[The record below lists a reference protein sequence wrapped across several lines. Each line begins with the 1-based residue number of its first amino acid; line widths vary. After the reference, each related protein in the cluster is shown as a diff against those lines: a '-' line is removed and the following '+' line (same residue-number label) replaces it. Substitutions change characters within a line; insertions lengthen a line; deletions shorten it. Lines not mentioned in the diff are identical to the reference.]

1 MPEKKLFRLFK
12 DLKDINRF
20 LFDEF
25 GFEKRK
31 NADRTRISDDYPFKL
46 KLVGILEDF
55 SDLAEVYE
63 FTYRKK
69 DWYVF
74 SNGCQYC
81 QKEGMSLHD
90 LQTEKIGAFWLSNTG
105 ALHHGTS
112 YFGEEGIPSA
122 LERKRRSQLIVDDF
136 IAKNS
141 SGEVEQS
148 FFLKRLQKSIAM
160 VRVNDEFWL
169 LSDFFEPFAI
179 KFPSIQYG
187 LGILLERKVLAPFDA
202 SFE

>member
-1 MPEKKLFRLFK
+1 MKEKKLFCLFK
-12 DLKDINRF
+12 ELKDINGF

-25 GFEKRK
+25 GFAKRK
-31 NADRTRISDDYPFKL
+31 KADRTKISDDYPFKL

-63 FTYRKK
+63 FTHRKK

-74 SNGCQYC
+74 SNGCGYC
-81 QKEGMSLHD
+81 EKAGMSLQD
-90 LQTEKIGAFWLSNTG
+90 LQIQNNGAFWLSNTKP
-105 ALHHGTS
+105 LHHGTS
-112 YFGEEGIPSA
+112 YFGEEGVPSA
-122 LERKRRSQLIVDDF
+122 LERQKQSQLIIDDF

-141 SGEVEQS
+141 YCEVEHS

-160 VRVNDEFWL
+160 VKMNGEFWL
-169 LSDFFEPFAI
+169 LSDFFEPVKI

-187 LGILLERKVLAPFDA
+187 LGILLESKVLVPFN
-202 SFE
+202 